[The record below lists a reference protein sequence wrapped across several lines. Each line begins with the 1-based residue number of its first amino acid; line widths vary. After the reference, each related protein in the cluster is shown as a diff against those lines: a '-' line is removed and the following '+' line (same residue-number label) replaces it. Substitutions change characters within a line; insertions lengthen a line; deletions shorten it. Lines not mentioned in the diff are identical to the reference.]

1 LTLHK
6 YLLIGYLSG
15 AFSGIIGANLV
26 LFAMIGE
33 INRKLPERDRI
44 SYIFGYYAKYRRI
57 FNEYRRLY
65 PNGRLLLWFK
75 LLLCSGFGL
84 LAVFALQFGMFG

>member
-1 LTLHK
+1 MTLHK
-6 YLLIGYLSG
+6 YILIGLLSG
-15 AFSGIIGANLV
+15 AFSGIVGANFV

-44 SYIFGYYAKYRRI
+44 SYIFGYYEKYRRI
-57 FNEYRRLY
+57 FNEYRHLY

-84 LAVFALQFGMFG
+84 LAVFAWQFGMFG